1 MTLIC
6 SRILLDRFIAQ
17 SVKLEE
23 LVSSLDLEKAKAET
37 NAHKKKIIIFET
49 KKNDLQAL
57 QEETSSLSE
66 RIAGLKA
73 EIANQEKKSLE
84 DSSEIEAERR
94 LKEMS
99 QKYNFHYWGG
109 NFYFCN
115 GYLKYCPQSK
125 VFRNGMQMSLSFA
138 II

>member
-1 MTLIC
+1 M
-6 SRILLDRFIAQ
+6 
-17 SVKLEE
+17 KLEE

-37 NAHKKKIIIFET
+37 NAHKKRIMILET
-49 KKNDLQAL
+49 EKNDLRAL
-57 QEETSSLSE
+57 QEETSSLFE
-66 RIAGLKA
+66 KIAGLKA

-94 LKEMS
+94 LKDMC

-109 NFYFCN
+109 YLYFCN
-115 GYLKYCPQSK
+115 GYLKYCPESK
-125 VFRNGMQMSLSFA
+125 VFWNGIQMSLSYV